1 MAPLIS
7 AHRSL
12 FLLRAVRAVSRSF
25 IASRTMSAQ
34 LQVGDSVPDVEV
46 YEGEPGNKV
55 SVAEF
60 FKGKKGIL
68 FGVPGAFTPGCSK
81 THLPGYVEKAEEL
94 KGKGIAVIACISVND
109 VFVMTE
115 WGKAH
120 HSEGKVRMLAD
131 PTGAFPKAAGLLL
144 DTKLV
149 PLFGNQR
156 CKRFSMVID
165 NCIVKS
171 INVEEDGT
179 GLSCSLANN
188 IVSQL

>member
-1 MAPLIS
+1 MAPLLITL
-7 AHRSL
+7 RSL
-12 FLLRAVRAVSRSF
+12 LVLKAVRSASRSF
-25 IASRTMSAQ
+25 VASRAMSAQ
-34 LQVGDSVPDVEV
+34 LQVGDAVPAVEV

-55 SVAEF
+55 NVAEI
-60 FKGKKGIL
+60 FKDKKGIL

-115 WGKAH
+115 WGKTQ
-120 HSEGKVRMLAD
+120 HSEGKVRLLAD
-131 PTGAFPKAAGLLL
+131 PTAAFPKAAGLLL

-156 CKRFSMVID
+156 SKRFSMVID
-165 NCIVKS
+165 NGIVKS